1 MYYQS
6 NNWWRFLKTLWPS
19 QNIWTLPSILPRQGN
34 WFMKKVNTRKNLAFP
49 CYSLQTPQLYRFYS
63 GWYDGGVVGLTGES
77 PPLSSLQ
84 FNWERLWLCWS
95 KNINPTSLLEPR
107 VRHKT
112 HKNFMDIAFWN
123 SFLPSLVIL
132 RNKRQFFVP
141 DFF

>member
-1 MYYQS
+1 
-6 NNWWRFLKTLWPS
+6 
-19 QNIWTLPSILPRQGN
+19 
-34 WFMKKVNTRKNLAFP
+34 MKKINTYF
-49 CYSLQTPQLYRFYS
+49 SLQTPQLYRFYS
-63 GWYDGGVVGLTGES
+63 GWYDGGVVGLTGGS

-132 RNKRQFFVP
+132 RNKRQFFCP
-141 DFF
+141 RLFFSHQLSFGKLFSLFSRAYLFSLLIRI